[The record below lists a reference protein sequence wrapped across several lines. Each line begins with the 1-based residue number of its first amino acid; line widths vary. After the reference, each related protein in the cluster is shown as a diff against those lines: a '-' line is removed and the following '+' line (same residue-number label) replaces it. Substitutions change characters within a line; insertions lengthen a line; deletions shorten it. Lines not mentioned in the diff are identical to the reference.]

1 MYVLSARIDVSTL
14 YMVERHAC
22 DRSVVFFFFFGF
34 LFLLFL
40 VEGS

>member
-22 DRSVVFFFFFGF
+22 DRSVVFFFFGF